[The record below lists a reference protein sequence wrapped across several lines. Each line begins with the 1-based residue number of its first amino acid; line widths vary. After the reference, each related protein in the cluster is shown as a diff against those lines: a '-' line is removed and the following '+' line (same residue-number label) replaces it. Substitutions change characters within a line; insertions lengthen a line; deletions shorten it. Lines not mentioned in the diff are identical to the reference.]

1 MRKII
6 ALLVLLVSLLP
17 LTARDIYS
25 LNDGWQFFFKH
36 ENESENARIVTLP
49 HSWNTDPQAGAQFNE
64 TTANYLR
71 DVFLPEE
78 WSSKRLFVKF
88 YGAQSVANFFVN
100 GRHVQ
105 SRTMSAAL
113 EEAYR
118 NRIMVGRF
126 PSCVLH
132 LRLPEHLVD
141 VNDF

>member
-6 ALLVLLVSLLP
+6 ALFVLLVSLLP

-88 YGAQSVANFFVN
+88 YGAQSVASKSA
-100 GRHVQ
+100 RTTARTTP
-105 SRTMSAAL
+105 SRS
-113 EEAYR
+113 
-118 NRIMVGRF
+118 
-126 PSCVLH
+126 
-132 LRLPEHLVD
+132 RLPTSYASARITYCRWS
-141 VNDF
+141 